1 MLSLFKGKC
10 SHGGSAD
17 STSRRDPVG
26 GINKDTL
33 NSSHGFRHNEAAN
46 LAIRATM
53 ELLED
58 IRLASGDTNFTR

>member
-1 MLSLFKGKC
+1 M
-10 SHGGSAD
+10 
-17 STSRRDPVG
+17 G